1 MQKCYVEQ
9 FTNIINAE
17 SSDSFSE
24 KSAYSFEEMN
34 QRRIDEEYKFFDNKR
49 EEVQVKVKV

>member
-1 MQKCYVEQ
+1 LQKCYVEQ

-34 QRRIDEEYKFFDNKR
+34 QRRIDEEYKFFDSKR
-49 EEVQVKVKV
+49 EEVQVKV